1 MASDSPL
8 AMPQEQSD
16 YSHFFMLPYIVHFY
30 KWLPTFEERLI
41 QKSGATGMM
50 TVDPD
55 YIINQSKII
64 LYEFMIRKGKT
75 ISPRQICI
83 FGLASYMLSFKYHVD
98 YLYDGYISLI
108 IKAGKETFTADQY
121 IATEWDIYETLD
133 FEIVF

>member
-1 MASDSPL
+1 
-8 AMPQEQSD
+8 
-16 YSHFFMLPYIVHFY
+16 
-30 KWLPTFEERLI
+30 
-41 QKSGATGMM
+41 MM